1 MLWLA
6 IHLPQLPL
14 DLLSTPGPGKAAD
27 ATSIPLA
34 IEESSGQAR
43 RLVACNA
50 AAAAQGVRAGQATAV
65 AMALCGALQLRP
77 RQLPAER
84 AALERLATWA
94 MGYTS
99 QVGVQ
104 GHDGLL
110 LEIAA
115 SQRLFGGIVPLLR
128 RLEADLEALGY
139 RTRLAVAPTPA
150 GARLLARAGERRIV
164 RGQPA
169 LARAIAALP
178 LTLAEA
184 SAETIGDLAG
194 IGVHRFEALLR
205 LPRAEIA
212 RRFGHALIGYL
223 DRLLGQRPEPVAP
236 FQAPQR
242 FRAQLELPYAVEHTE
257 GLGFALQRL
266 LRELA
271 AWLLVRQFALLKATI
286 TLGHEGREPS
296 RVVLGLCAPSGD
308 AAHFA
313 TLARAQLDRLQLPAP
328 VLTLALEAQE
338 CVALTGASHD
348 LFRNAHERED
358 IARAI
363 ERLSSRLG
371 ADAVHVP
378 ALAAD
383 HRPERAGTWRA
394 PAAGVREAPVPY
406 AAGPRP
412 LYLLQTPQPLDIWL
426 QRQGAALLEGPERLE
441 SGWWDGAP
449 VARDYYRLRTLQG
462 TDLWVYREREPR
474 EGWYVHGLYA

>member
-14 DLLSTPGPGKAAD
+14 DLLPAPDPGPAAD
-27 ATSIPLA
+27 ATTAMFA
-34 IEESSGQAR
+34 IEESNGQAR
-43 RLVACNA
+43 RVVACNEA
-50 AAAAQGVRAGQATAV
+50 ASAQGVRAGQAVAV
-65 AMALCGALQLRP
+65 AMALCGTLCLRP
-77 RQLPAER
+77 RQPQAER
-84 AALERLATWA
+84 AALQRLATWA
-94 MGYTS
+94 LGYTS
-99 QVGVQ
+99 QVGVH

-115 SQRLFGGIVPLLR
+115 SQRLFGGIVALVR
-128 RLEADLEALGY
+128 RLETELGELGY
-139 RTRLAVAPTPA
+139 RARLAVAPTPA

-164 RGQPA
+164 RGLPA
-169 LARAIAALP
+169 LSRAIAGLP
-178 LTLAEA
+178 LALAEA
-184 SAETIGDLAG
+184 GAETIGGLEG

-212 RRFGHALIGYL
+212 RRFGHALTGYL
-223 DRLLGQRPEPVAP
+223 DRLLGRRPEPVAP
-236 FQAPQR
+236 FRAPER

-271 AWLLVRQFALLKATI
+271 AWLLARQMALLKATV

-296 RVVLGLCAPSGD
+296 RVTLGLCAPSGD
-308 AAHFA
+308 AAHLA
-313 TLARAQLDRLQLPAP
+313 TLARAQLERLRLPAP

-338 CVALTGASHD
+338 CVALAGASRD
-348 LFRNAHERED
+348 LFRNGQERED

-363 ERLSSRLG
+363 ERLTSRLG

-383 HRPERAGTWRA
+383 HRPERAGARRA
-394 PAAGVREAPVPY
+394 PVAGVREAPVPH

-412 LYLLQTPQPLDIWL
+412 LYLLETPQPLEAWL